1 MYFFVATCTV
11 SKRRCLEFPAGG
23 SGGQGEDERDFV
35 IAEAAAS
42 VSKPKKISKANDVW
56 NDTHC
61 SLVRGLEQ
69 KGKLYRYSH
78 RHLTVWTD
86 EIIAGKS
93 NGIYEEPR
101 WEDFIDIVGV
111 PPKEGR
117 VSSTKTS
124 KDFKGDNESSSTT
137 DDLIKA
143 MLIQNQQRM
152 ELETKRTDVF
162 QTSLLAILAN
172 SPTVVGRQQ
181 VCICVG

>member
-1 MYFFVATCTV
+1 M
-11 SKRRCLEFPAGG
+11 
-23 SGGQGEDERDFV
+23 
-35 IAEAAAS
+35 
-42 VSKPKKISKANDVW
+42 W

-61 SLVRGLEQ
+61 SLVRELEK
-69 KGKLYRYSH
+69 KGKLNRYSH
-78 RHLTVWTD
+78 RHLKVWTD

-93 NGIYEEPR
+93 NGIYEEPG
-101 WEDFIDIVGV
+101 WENFIDIVGV

-124 KDFKGDNESSSTT
+124 KDSKGGDKSSSTT

-152 ELETKRTDVF
+152 ELETKGTEVF

-181 VCICVG
+181 VCTCVDSNTRKFLENL